1 MVLVLWEFNRSFH
14 IVKYLRKVNTARLSM
29 RDIVSGRQDWGRRA
43 VSTYKVRWVGG
54 GRAMI
59 E

>member
-1 MVLVLWEFNRSFH
+1 M
-14 IVKYLRKVNTARLSM
+14 KYLRKVNTARLSM

-43 VSTYKVRWVGG
+43 VSTYKVRWVCG